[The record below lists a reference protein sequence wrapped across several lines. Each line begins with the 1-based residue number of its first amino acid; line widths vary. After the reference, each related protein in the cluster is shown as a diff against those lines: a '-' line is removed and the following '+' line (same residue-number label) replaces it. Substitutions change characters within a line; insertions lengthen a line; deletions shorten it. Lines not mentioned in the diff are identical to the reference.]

1 MQTTII
7 PKDPPKRSLV
17 PHDFMYLRYRD
28 DAGKVVRVVKTDFN
42 YVGVLA
48 LYPTEDSDVFHGE
61 AFDEMDDNSPQSK
74 VKRSEIDDKLWLG
87 LLDNKKASEVLKGY
101 KVYFHDTRK
110 YGTKVYIDEKTED
123 TFRVVESKERA

>member
-28 DAGKVVRVVKTDFN
+28 DAGKVVRVVKTD
-42 YVGVLA
+42 
-48 LYPTEDSDVFHGE
+48 YPTEDSDVFHGE
-61 AFDEMDDNSPQSK
+61 AFEETDDNSPQSK
-74 VKRSEIDDKLWLG
+74 VKRSEIDDKIWLG

-110 YGTKVYIDEKTED
+110 YGTKVYRDEKTED
-123 TFRVVESKERA
+123 TFRVVESKEPR